1 MSIRISTAIL
11 LVLLVLAGVPRA
23 LAAQEAGQPVPAQ
36 PIATAQSEALMSSVT
51 LLPGDLIR
59 VQVYR
64 EKELDGEYLVDEA
77 GTVVL
82 PLLGEQRVVGMS
94 MRELRRQLVEAY
106 QVHLRNPSI
115 IITPLRR
122 INVLGEVQRPGM
134 YAIDPTVSVA
144 GAVAMA
150 GGATAAGDL
159 RKVRIIRDGRVYA
172 QRLGPGTVLSAA
184 DVRSGDQIFVE
195 RRSWFDRNSTFVVST
210 TLSLTSIIIAILRR

>member
-1 MSIRISTAIL
+1 MIHRFFIAIFL
-11 LVLLVLAGVPRA
+11 LLAGAPRM
-23 LAAQEAGQPVPAQ
+23 LAGQAVPQ
-36 PIATAQSEALMSSVT
+36 TASEAASGELT
-51 LLPGDLIR
+51 LGPGDLVR
-59 VQVYR
+59 VEVYR
-64 EKELDGEYLVDEA
+64 EEELEGEYLVDEL
-77 GTVVL
+77 GIVVL
-82 PLLGEQRVVGMS
+82 PLLGEVRVAGIP
-94 MRELRRQLVEAY
+94 MRQLRRQLVEAY

-134 YAIDPTVSVA
+134 YAMDPTVSVA

-159 RKVRIIRDGRVYA
+159 RKVRILRDGRVYG
-172 QRLGPGTVLSAA
+172 QRLGPGTMLSEA
-184 DVRSGDQIFVE
+184 DIRSGDQIFVE

>member
-1 MSIRISTAIL
+1 MNFRLFAAL
-11 LVLLVLAGVPRA
+11 LLVLAGAPVLRAQDTVP
-23 LAAQEAGQPVPAQ
+23 
-36 PIATAQSEALMSSVT
+36 ATAQSAATSDLT
-51 LLPGDLIR
+51 LGPGDLIR
-59 VQVYR
+59 VEVYR
-64 EKELDGEYLVDEA
+64 EEELKGEYLVDEQ

-82 PLLGEQRVVGMS
+82 PLLGEQRVAGIP

-106 QVHLRNPSI
+106 RVHLRNPSI

-134 YAIDPTVSVA
+134 YAMDPTVSVA

-159 RKVRIIRDGRVYA
+159 RKVRIIRDGRVYG
-172 QRLGPGTVLSAA
+172 QRLGPGTVLAEA
-184 DVRSGDQIFVE
+184 DIRSGDQIFVE

>member
-1 MSIRISTAIL
+1 MTLRFFVAIFL
-11 LVLLVLAGVPRA
+11 LLACSPRV
-23 LAAQEAGQPVPAQ
+23 LAAQGVPQ
-36 PIATAQSEALMSSVT
+36 TPEQTASQLASSELT
-51 LLPGDLIR
+51 LGPGDLIR

-64 EKELDGEYLVDEA
+64 EEELEGDYLVDEL
-77 GTVVL
+77 GMVVL
-82 PLLGEQRVVGMS
+82 PLLGEQRVAGIP
-94 MRELRRQLVEAY
+94 MRQLRRQLVEAY

-134 YAIDPTVSVA
+134 YAMDPTVSVA

-150 GGATAAGDL
+150 GGATPAGDL
-159 RKVRIIRDGRVYA
+159 RKVRILRDGVVYG
-172 QRLGPGTVLSAA
+172 QRLGPGTVLSEA
-184 DVRSGDQIFVE
+184 DIRSGDQIFVE